1 MTIQLGYRFL
11 PNGLQNGLRNNLDCM
26 QKSTSQDFGS
36 ETIGKLLIKQAVPAS
51 IGILVMSLNILVDT
65 IFVGHWIGSQAIAAI
80 NVVLPV
86 SFFIA
91 ALGMSIGIGGSSIIS
106 RALGAKEAPKAF
118 KTFGNQIT
126 MTLLL
131 TVVLVFFGLYY
142 IDGIIPAF
150 GGKGTI
156 FEPAKTYYRIVLY
169 GVPFL
174 AFSMMGNTVIRA
186 EGKPKFAM
194 YAMMIPSV
202 SNLVLDVLLINVMD
216 LGMRGAAWA
225 TTGSY
230 LLCFSFILWFFLSK
244 NSEMK
249 ISWSHFKLQNTIV
262 SEISNL
268 GLATLS
274 RQAIVSITYLLM
286 NNILFD
292 FGGETSVTS
301 YAIVSRMLMFALFP
315 IFGITQ
321 GFVPI
326 AGYNYG
332 AHNYERVKQTIRIAI
347 IYSMAMASLI
357 FVLLIGFPELI
368 TRMFTT
374 DPLVIEKTP
383 KVMRWVFAATPIIAI
398 QLIGSAYFQAVGKA
412 VPALLLTL
420 SRQGFFFIPLIFILP
435 LWHGELGVW
444 IAFPVSDVLSTLLTA
459 FILYRE
465 VKTKLI
471 SIT

>member
-1 MTIQLGYRFL
+1 MTT
-11 PNGLQNGLRNNLDCM
+11 
-26 QKSTSQDFGS
+26 STSQDFET

-106 RALGAKEAPKAF
+106 RALGSKEVPKAL

-156 FEPAKTYYRIVLY
+156 FEPAKIYYRIVLY

-174 AFSMMGNTVIRA
+174 ALSMMGNTVIRA

-202 SNLVLDVLLINVMD
+202 SNLVLDVLFINVMD
-216 LGMRGAAWA
+216 LGMMGAAWA

-230 LLCFSFILWFFLSK
+230 VLCFVFIFWFFISK
-244 NSEMK
+244 HSEMK
-249 ISWSHFKLQNTIV
+249 ITWPHFKLQKSIV

-268 GLATLS
+268 GLVTLS
-274 RQAIVSITYLLM
+274 RQAIVSVTYLLM

-292 FGGETSVTS
+292 FGGETSVTA

-315 IFGITQ
+315 IYGITQ

-332 AHNYERVKQTIRIAI
+332 AHNYDRVKQTIRIAI
-347 IYSMAMASLI
+347 IYAMVMASLI

-383 KVMRWVFAATPIIAI
+383 TAMRWVFAATPIIAI

-435 LWHGELGVW
+435 LWYGELGVW
-444 IAFPVSDVLSTLLTA
+444 MAFPVSDVLSTVLTA
-459 FILYRE
+459 YILYRE
-465 VKTKLI
+465 VSKKLI
-471 SIT
+471 SKT